1 MKVVA
6 ADDQREMIGIIESL
20 QILILQETLIPI
32 VLLPAVII
40 APGKVAE
47 AGRAMEH
54 NVRV

>member
-54 NVRV
+54 SVRV